1 MWKEPSKDG
10 YMSPKGSTRIAK
22 TWSSLRQN
30 SNKVNESSPQNI
42 EEKGDEIHKYV
53 YYC

>member
-1 MWKEPSKDG
+1 MILVNDNIP
-10 YMSPKGSTRIAK
+10 
-22 TWSSLRQN
+22 
-30 SNKVNESSPQNI
+30 NKVSESSPQNI